1 MSEFAEHLNYSND
14 VEIAAWGLAA
24 NTLAAVNPLGIV
36 SMGTFPSSLVA
47 LGRISRWH
55 LDEAV
60 VCVKFCKKGG
70 LVRVG
75 KG

>member
-47 LGRISRWH
+47 LGRVSRWH
-55 LDEAV
+55 LDEAPRLQQ
-60 VCVKFCKKGG
+60 KGNQ
-70 LVRVG
+70 
-75 KG
+75 

>member
-47 LGRISRWH
+47 LGRVCRWH
-55 LDEAV
+55 LDEAPRLQQ
-60 VCVKFCKKGG
+60 KGNQ
-70 LVRVG
+70 
-75 KG
+75 